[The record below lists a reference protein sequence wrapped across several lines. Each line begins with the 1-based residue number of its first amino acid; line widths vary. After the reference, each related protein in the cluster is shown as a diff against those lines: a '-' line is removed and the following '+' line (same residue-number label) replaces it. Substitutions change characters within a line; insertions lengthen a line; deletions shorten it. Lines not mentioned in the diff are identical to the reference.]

1 MPRKKSEEAQAEQA
15 ERIKKA
21 VQELVDAGELNP
33 TEADAAFDSAMSGVA
48 RLRQNWMQ
56 GEEDQETPP

>member
-1 MPRKKSEEAQAEQA
+1 MPRKKSEETQAEQA
-15 ERIKKA
+15 KRFKKA
-21 VQELVDAGELNP
+21 VQELVDSGELNP

-48 RLRQNWMQ
+48 RLHRDWME